1 MKYNLIVITGPTAS
15 GKTGLAARLAYE
27 MKSEIIS
34 ADSRQ
39 VYRDLDIGT
48 GKDLDE
54 YVIKG
59 KSIPYHLI
67 DVAEPGEFFDL
78 FRFYKSF
85 FELFKKFQSK
95 GIIPILAGGTPLYI
109 HSVIKNYKLLEV
121 PENKDLRKKLETWSD
136 KNLIEHLTSIEPDH
150 HNTTDFEE
158 RERLLRAIE
167 IALHKKENPHD
178 RSPGEGIEVKPF
190 IIGTRWERNILKERI
205 KRRLLERLKAGM
217 AEEVERLHREGCSWE
232 KLDYFGL
239 EYKYIALYL
248 QNKISYKEMVDTLYI
263 KICQFSKRQM
273 TWFRKIEKEGFE
285 IHWIEGASFEKACGL
300 LQAEGFD
307 LRFKV

>member
-1 MKYNLIVITGPTAS
+1 MKHNLLIITGPTAS
-15 GKTGLAARLAYE
+15 GKTGLAARLAY
-27 MKSEIIS
+27 KLNSEIIS

-39 VYRDLDIGT
+39 VYRGLDIGT
-48 GKDLDE
+48 GKDLNE

-59 KSIPYHLI
+59 KPVPYHLI
-67 DVAEPGEFFDL
+67 DVAEPGEFYDL

-167 IALHKKENPHD
+167 IALYKKENPHE
-178 RSPGEGIEVKPF
+178 RSPGEGLEIKPF
-190 IIGTRWERNILKERI
+190 IIGTGWDRNILKERI
-205 KRRLLERLKAGM
+205 KKRLLERFKSGM
-217 AEEVERLHREGCSWE
+217 VEEVERLHREGCSWE
-232 KLDYFGL
+232 KLNYFGL

-248 QNKISYKEMVDTLYI
+248 QNKMSYKEMADTLYI

-273 TWFRKIEKEGFE
+273 TWFRKIEKEGFK
-285 IHWIEGASFEKACGL
+285 INWIEGSSFEKACEVL
-300 LQAEGFD
+300 KTEGFK
-307 LRFKV
+307 FI